1 MIKLIDILNE
11 YKINSPTTNF
21 YFVDN
26 GNEIY
31 YLDLK
36 LRQEKY
42 SNYDMED
49 KYVTFTFPINAEG
62 YYNTKDFDGEKDP
75 LGLVKAIELHQSGDD
90 SDPNFDIVFFKAFIT
105 NLVQAKIPIDELYL
119 GQDGL
124 IYHFIELSLLYKN
137 IQKYIIPLDRAPD
150 WFKPYY

>member
-26 GNEIY
+26 GDETY
-31 YLDLK
+31 YLDNR
-36 LRQEKY
+36 LRQTYTGHGGMGDE
-42 SNYDMED
+42 
-49 KYVTFTFPINAEG
+49 YVSFTFPINAEG

-105 NLVQAKIPIDELYL
+105 NLVQAKIPIDELSL
-119 GQDGL
+119 SQDGGTF
-124 IYHFIELSLLYKN
+124 YFIELALLYKN

-150 WFKPYY
+150 WFKPDY

>member
-1 MIKLIDILNE
+1 MIKLINILNE
-11 YKINSPTTNF
+11 IKVNNPAGEFCFAY
-21 YFVDN
+21 N

-42 SNYDMED
+42 SDYDMKDE
-49 KYVTFTFPINAEG
+49 YVIFTFPINEEG

-75 LGLVKAIELHQSGDD
+75 LGLVKAIELHQSRDN
-90 SDPNFDIVFFKAFIT
+90 SDPYLDIVFFKAFIT

-119 GQDGL
+119 GQDGG
-124 IYHFIELSLLYKN
+124 IHHFIDLPILYKD
-137 IQKYIIPLDRAPD
+137 IQKYIIPFNAAPD

>member
-26 GNEIY
+26 GSETY
-31 YLDLK
+31 YLDNRLE
-36 LRQEKY
+36 QDKY
-42 SNYDMED
+42 SGYGLGDE
-49 KYVTFTFPINAEG
+49 YIIFTFPINKEG
-62 YYNTKDFDGEKDP
+62 YYNTKDFDGERDP

-90 SDPNFDIVFFKAFIT
+90 FDPDFDIVFFKAFIT
-105 NLVQAKIPIDELYL
+105 NLVQAKIPIRELYL
-119 GQDGL
+119 GQDGGTH
-124 IYHFIELSLLYKN
+124 HFINLTLLYKN

-150 WFKPYY
+150 WFKPID